1 MKDPIRPK
9 DPAEAVA
16 LYRAQIVGPV
26 VRRALERGDLA
37 VALTELSKTRFCP
50 PRSHGGRTY
59 SVATLERWYYAF
71 KEGGLDALRPKTR
84 SDRGRGRELTDEQK
98 KLLLDVRRE
107 HPEVS
112 VAMILRT
119 LELDGRVERGAITAS
134 TLRRFFAEQGLD
146 RVAFS
151 GLATDGRQ
159 RLRWQAE
166 HPGALWQ
173 GDVCHASPIIVGGK
187 SVPARIH
194 ALLDD
199 ASRYVVAIEARHQE
213 REVDML
219 AVLIRALR
227 RFGAPDALYLDN
239 GATYRGE
246 TLSLACARLGTALVH
261 AKPYD
266 APARGKMERFWRT
279 LREQCLVFAKDLG
292 SLHDLNVRIL
302 AWLDEHYHKA
312 PHGGLMGK
320 APADVFTAAPAKADD
335 LDEAKLRRALTVREL
350 TYCHNATLG
359 RRDFYR
365 QLSLALG
372 LSPSAT
378 AAAVFY
384 AVAQHVEDMARNR
397 RAHPVFLLDEAH
409 LLHQDTLDHLH
420 ILLNYEW
427 DSKALLSLVLVGLS
441 DFEDRL
447 RVRRNRS
454 LASRIHRRLVIDPL
468 TPEDTADYLRAR
480 LARAGCNR
488 DVFASDAVTI
498 LHEAT
503 AGTLRD
509 LDRLATSCL
518 RIATRK
524 KRKSIERDVV
534 SRVVKASTSAEVS

>member
-1 MKDPIRPK
+1 MQDPIRSK
-9 DPAEAVA
+9 DPAEAIA

-26 VRRALERGDLA
+26 VRRALEHGELA
-37 VALTELSKTRFCP
+37 TALTQLSKTRFCP

-71 KEGGLDALRPKTR
+71 KEGGLDALRPKPR

-107 HPEVS
+107 HPDVS
-112 VAMILRT
+112 VAIILRT
-119 LELDGRVERGAITAS
+119 LELDGRVERGAICAS
-134 TLRRFFAEQGLD
+134 TLRRFFAEHGLD
-146 RVAFS
+146 RVAFRAAS
-151 GLATDGRQ
+151 SDGRQ

-173 GDVCHASPIIVGGK
+173 GDVCHASSILVAGK
-187 SVPARIH
+187 SLPVRIH

-320 APADVFTAAPAKADD
+320 APGDVFSATPPKPDA
-335 LDEAKLRRALTVREL
+335 LDETKLRRALTVRE
-350 TYCHNATLG
+350 
-359 RRDFYR
+359 RR
-365 QLSLALG
+365 
-372 LSPSAT
+372 
-378 AAAVFY
+378 
-384 AVAQHVEDMARNR
+384 
-397 RAHPVFLLDEAH
+397 
-409 LLHQDTLDHLH
+409 
-420 ILLNYEW
+420 
-427 DSKALLSLVLVGLS
+427 
-441 DFEDRL
+441 
-447 RVRRNRS
+447 RVRRDNTLAMDGADWETSLHFLAGRLVTVARSFVDPDDPPWIEYEDKVYPLAPVDPVKNARRARSASCLDELHPARVPFDPSAALVDRS
-454 LASRIHRRLVIDPL
+454 LGRKPAHDRDD
-468 TPEDTADYLRAR
+468 EEAAR
-480 LARAGCNR
+480 
-488 DVFASDAVTI
+488 
-498 LHEAT
+498 
-503 AGTLRD
+503 
-509 LDRLATSCL
+509 
-518 RIATRK
+518 
-524 KRKSIERDVV
+524 
-534 SRVVKASTSAEVS
+534 